1 MKREVSQYEF
11 LMNRS
16 EGVTFLQGIQ
26 ELVQQVAD
34 AISAALKV
42 EAEIVDETMTVM
54 AGTGECRKRVN
65 TIEEGGKK
73 EAGYVYGR
81 VLITKQAFVVEDAR
95 NDPMY
100 DPLVDTGE
108 LEEVAE
114 ICCPILYKE
123 KAIGVIG
130 LLAFNQEQHSRLIKN
145 KQQMLNFLWR
155 MSELIT
161 GKVAEKEAANQLL
174 LTKNKLNTILESIQD
189 GILAID
195 HCGTVT
201 HCNSTVELLLDTPK
215 DQMVGKPLKWV
226 LPESPML
233 SVLESGRGYTE
244 KEEIYQTAKQHFH
257 FVVTATPIFNQNHIY
272 GVVASI
278 RKMSDV
284 RKLAYSLTAGEL
296 DLSFAEVKGK
306 SNVIKSL
313 KQQAMKVSNSH
324 SNILLT
330 GESGTGKGVFAMAIH
345 NASNRASGPFISVN
359 CGSIPETLLESEL
372 FGYAKGAFTGANKE
386 GKIGKFEMADGGT
399 IFLDEIGDLPLHLQ
413 VKLLHVLQHKKVER
427 VGGGQPLPV
436 DIKVIA
442 ATNQNLEK
450 MVKEG
455 EFRADLY
462 FRLNVIPLYLP
473 PLRERK
479 VDIPI
484 LMNHFLSKHT
494 ASLRKNIYGFDPHV
508 IELFQNYNW
517 PGNVRELENAVEY
530 AVNMEQSNR
539 ITVQSV
545 PGRILEQKNIPS
557 EPSSLK
563 AMLSLHEKEILQDML
578 RKYGHSV
585 KAKKQIAARLN
596 ISLATL
602 YRKLEE
608 SGLQSASFP
617 AGYSPFTHT

>member
-1 MKREVSQYEF
+1 M
-11 LMNRS
+11 
-16 EGVTFLQGIQ
+16 TFLKGIQ
-26 ELVQQVAD
+26 ELVQQIAD

-42 EAEIVDETMTVM
+42 ETEIIDETMTVM
-54 AGTGECRKRVN
+54 AGTGECRKRIN

-100 DPLVDTGE
+100 DPLVNTGE

-114 ICCPILYKE
+114 ICCPIIYKE

-130 LLAFNQEQHSRLIKN
+130 LLAFNQEQHNLLIKN
-145 KQQMLNFLWR
+145 KKQMLNFLWR

-161 GKVAEKEAANQLL
+161 GKVAEMETTNQLL

-189 GILAID
+189 GIIAID
-195 HCGTVT
+195 KQGMIT
-201 HCNSTVELLLDTPK
+201 HCNYTIEMLLDMRK
-215 DQMVGKPLKWV
+215 EQLIGKPLEQI
-226 LPESPML
+226 LPASPML
-233 SVLESGRGYTE
+233 SVFKTGKGYSE
-244 KEEIYQTAKQHFH
+244 KEEIYEMPKQHFH
-257 FVVTATPIFNQNHIY
+257 FIVTATPIFNQSQVY

-284 RKLAYSLTAGEL
+284 RKLAYSLTTGEL
-296 DLSFAEVKGK
+296 DLSFTEVKGK
-306 SNVIKSL
+306 SNIIKSL

-324 SNILLT
+324 SNILIT

-427 VGGGQPLPV
+427 VGGSSLIPI

-450 MVKEG
+450 MVQEG

-473 PLRERK
+473 PLRERQ

-494 ASLRKNIYGFDPHV
+494 ASLNKEIHGFDSKV
-508 IELFQNYNW
+508 VELFQNYRW

-530 AVNMEQSNR
+530 AVNMEQTNR
-539 ITVQSV
+539 ITMPSLPV
-545 PGRILEQKNIPS
+545 RMLEQKDHFS
-557 EPSSLK
+557 DSSSLK
-563 AMLSLHEKEILQDML
+563 AMLSLHEKTILQKML
-578 RKYGHSV
+578 NKYGYSV
-585 KAKKQIAARLN
+585 KAKKQIAAQLN

-608 SGLQSASFP
+608 HNLQNDP
-617 AGYSPFTHT
+617 AAVSYHYLMNN

>member
-1 MKREVSQYEF
+1 M
-11 LMNRS
+11 
-16 EGVTFLQGIQ
+16 TFLQGIQ
-26 ELVQQVAD
+26 ELVQQIAD

-42 EAEIVDETMTVM
+42 ETEIIDETMTVM
-54 AGTGECRKRVN
+54 AGTGECRKRIN

-100 DPLVDTGE
+100 DPLVNTGE

-114 ICCPILYKE
+114 ICCPIIYKE

-130 LLAFNQEQHSRLIKN
+130 LLAFDQEQHSRLIKN
-145 KQQMLNFLWR
+145 KKQMLNFLWR
-155 MSELIT
+155 MAELIT
-161 GKVAEKEAANQLL
+161 GKVAEMETTNQLL

-195 HCGTVT
+195 RQGVIT
-201 HCNSTVELLLDTPK
+201 HCNYTVEMLLDMHK
-215 DQMVGKPLKWV
+215 EQIIGKPLEHI

-233 SVLESGRGYTE
+233 SVFKTGKGYSE
-244 KEEIYQTAKQHFH
+244 KEEIYQTPKQHFH
-257 FVVTATPIFNQNHIY
+257 FIVTATPIFNQNQVY

-284 RKLAYSLTAGEL
+284 RKLAYSLTSGEL

-306 SNVIKSL
+306 SNIIKSL

-324 SNILLT
+324 SNILIT

-399 IFLDEIGDLPLHLQ
+399 IFLDEIGDMPLHLQ

-427 VGGGQPLPV
+427 VGGSSPIPI

-442 ATNQNLEK
+442 ATNQSLEK
-450 MVKEG
+450 MVQEG

-473 PLRERK
+473 PLRERQ

-494 ASLRKNIYGFDPHV
+494 ASLNKEIHEFEPKV
-508 IELFQNYNW
+508 IELFQNYHW

-530 AVNMEQSNR
+530 AVNMEQTNR
-539 ITVQSV
+539 ITVQSLPV
-545 PGRILEQKNIPS
+545 RMLEQRDYTS
-557 EPSSLK
+557 EHPSLK
-563 AMLSLHEKEILQDML
+563 AMLSLHEKNILQNML
-578 RKYGHSV
+578 NKHGYSV

-608 SGLQSASFP
+608 HNLPNDHFSIS
-617 AGYSPFTHT
+617 SPHLTNR

>member
-1 MKREVSQYEF
+1 M
-11 LMNRS
+11 
-16 EGVTFLQGIQ
+16 TFLKGIQ

-42 EAEIVDETMTVM
+42 ETEIIDETMTVM
-54 AGTGECRKRVN
+54 AGTGECRKRIN

-100 DPLVDTGE
+100 DPLVNTGE

-114 ICCPILYKE
+114 ICCPIIYKE

-130 LLAFNQEQHSRLIKN
+130 LLAFDQKQHSRLIKN
-145 KQQMLNFLWR
+145 KKQMLNFLWR

-161 GKVAEKEAANQLL
+161 GKVAEMETTNQLL

-195 HCGTVT
+195 KHGVVT
-201 HCNSTVELLLDTPK
+201 HCNYTIEMLLNTHK
-215 DQMVGKPLKWV
+215 EQIIGKPLEQI

-233 SVLESGRGYTE
+233 SVLKTGKGYSE
-244 KEEIYQTAKQHFH
+244 KEEIYETPKQHFH
-257 FVVTATPIFNQNHIY
+257 FIVTATPIFNQSQVY

-284 RKLAYSLTAGEL
+284 RKLAYSLTTGEL

-306 SNVIKSL
+306 SNIIKSL

-324 SNILLT
+324 SNILIT

-345 NASNRASGPFISVN
+345 NASNRAEGPFISVN

-372 FGYAKGAFTGANKE
+372 FGYTKGAFTGANKE

-427 VGGGQPLPV
+427 VGSNSPIPI

-442 ATNQNLEK
+442 ATNQNLER
-450 MVKEG
+450 MVQEG
-455 EFRADLY
+455 EFRADLF

-473 PLRERK
+473 PLRERQ

-494 ASLRKNIYGFDPHV
+494 ASLNKEIHGFEPKV
-508 IELFQNYNW
+508 IELFQNYRW

-530 AVNMEQSNR
+530 AVNMEQTNR
-539 ITVQSV
+539 LTVPSL
-545 PGRILEQKNIPS
+545 PMRMLEQKDHCS
-557 EPSSLK
+557 EHSSLK
-563 AMLSLHEKEILQDML
+563 EMLHFHEKSILQNMLS
-578 RKYGHSV
+578 KYGYSV

-608 SGLQSASFP
+608 QNLQNDP
-617 AGYSPFTHT
+617 APVSYHHLVNR

>member
-1 MKREVSQYEF
+1 M
-11 LMNRS
+11 
-16 EGVTFLQGIQ
+16 TFLKGIQ

-42 EAEIVDETMTVM
+42 EAEIIDESMTVI
-54 AGTGECRKRVN
+54 AGTGECRKRIN
-65 TIEEGGKK
+65 TIEEDGKK

-95 NDPMY
+95 NDPTY
-100 DPLVDTGE
+100 DPLVNTGE

-114 ICCPILYKE
+114 ICCPIIYNE

-130 LLAFNQEQHSRLIKN
+130 LLAFNEEQHNRLLEN
-145 KQQMLNFLWR
+145 QEQMLNFLWR
-155 MSELIT
+155 MSDLIT
-161 GKVAEKEAANQLL
+161 VKVAEMETTQQLL

-195 HCGTVT
+195 QQGIIT
-201 HCNSTVELLLDTPK
+201 HCNHTVEMLLYTKKEDII
-215 DQMVGKPLKWV
+215 GKPLEQIM
-226 LPESPML
+226 PDSPML
-233 SVLESGRGYTE
+233 SVLKTGKGYLE
-244 KEEIYQTAKQHFH
+244 NEEIYQTTKQHFH
-257 FVVTATPIFNQNHIY
+257 FIVTATPIFNQTQVY

-284 RKLAYSLTAGEL
+284 RKLAYTLTTGEL

-306 SNVIKSL
+306 SSIIKSL
-313 KQQAMKVSNSH
+313 KQQALKVSNSH
-324 SNILLT
+324 SNILIT

-345 NASNRASGPFISVN
+345 NASNRASGPFIAVN

-427 VGGGQPLPV
+427 VGGKSPIPI

-450 MVKEG
+450 MVQEG

-473 PLRERK
+473 PLRDRQ

-494 ASLRKNIYGFDPHV
+494 ASLNKEIYGFEPKV
-508 IELFQNYNW
+508 IELFQYYPW

-530 AVNMEQSNR
+530 AVNMEQTNR
-539 ITVQSV
+539 ITLHSLPARMVDRKDYMDDT
-545 PGRILEQKNIPS
+545 P
-557 EPSSLK
+557 SLK
-563 AMLSLHEKEILQDML
+563 MRLSFYERDILQQML
-578 RKYGHSV
+578 NEYGHTV
-585 KAKKQIAARLN
+585 KAKKQIAAQLD

-608 SGLQSASFP
+608 HDLQNEPIRFKQL
-617 AGYSPFTHT
+617 F